1 MIRVPDQPLAERI
14 LSAVVARA
22 DPPQQLLLHGPPATG
37 KRAAARAVAWALI
50 DPEGEH
56 PPEQA
61 SLDLSVIRGTGA
73 LIRLDE
79 IDPVLG
85 DLAARPAVGR
95 RRVLVLEEAERLA
108 DDQGSRLLKMLE
120 EPPPLSH
127 VILVTER
134 PGDLLPTIRSRC
146 LPVPFRSPGWEVVA
160 RRLEERGVPEAEAR
174 ALARSTGSLALSA
187 SPVTRRARALGVDLA
202 LRALTGEGGGA
213 DALRGAQAALE
224 SSARESPSQDLRAL
238 RDEAAARLG
247 KRGERTALKRVDDQ
261 ERREVRRAVT
271 DGWAH
276 VLDGMAALVSDALA
290 VCVGAERTVRH
301 EDRLD
306 ALRAVAVP
314 ARQAFL
320 ERAAEEIALTRAQLE
335 LNPTTD
341 LAVEAL
347 LLRIDA
353 ARRGEAGPLLA
364 PGLLPYY

>member
-14 LSAVVARA
+14 LSAIVARE

-50 DPEGEH
+50 DPGGEH
-56 PPEQA
+56 PAEAA

-73 LIRLDE
+73 MIRLEE
-79 IDPVLG
+79 IDPVLA

-95 RRVLVLEEAERLA
+95 RRVLVLEEAERLF
-108 DDQGSRLLKMLE
+108 DDQGSRLLRMLE

-146 LPVPFRSPGWEVVA
+146 LPVPFRAPPAEVVA
-160 RRLEERGVPEAEAR
+160 RRLEDGGVPADEAR
-174 ALARSTGSLALSA
+174 ALARSVGPLALAA
-187 SPVTRRARALGVDLA
+187 SPVTRRARALGVELA
-202 LRALTGEGGGA
+202 LRALTGKEGGLEA
-213 DALRGAQAALE
+213 VRDAQASLQASARQSPSAELSALRE
-224 SSARESPSQDLRAL
+224 
-238 RDEAAARLG
+238 EAAARAG
-247 KRGERTALKRVDDQ
+247 KRGERTALKRVEDQ

-271 DGWAH
+271 DGWSH

-290 VCVGAERTVRH
+290 VAVGAERAVRH
-301 EDRLD
+301 EERLE

-320 ERAAEEIALTRAQLE
+320 ERAAEEIALLRAELK
-335 LNPTTD
+335 LNPTPD
-341 LAVEAL
+341 LAVEGL
-347 LLRIDA
+347 LIRIDA
-353 ARRGEAGPLLA
+353 ARHGAAGPLLA
-364 PGLLPYY
+364 PGRLPYY